1 MIGSYLRRDI
11 LLLLYLLF
19 VGVTHVTASA
29 NDTDTFQAPKETT
42 IIMELSFFQSTS
54 FREGVC
60 GAIAGVL
67 QVVLLMWLRTTA
79 SYQYRYGGT
88 LRHAMYDL
96 YKQGGILRFY
106 RGVSFAILQNPLVR
120 FSNVVAN
127 DITTH
132 FLTSPSLIV
141 FQTAIGSVLA
151 GVLRMFLMPIDTCKT
166 VLQVD
171 GNIGFDYLM
180 TKVAECRT
188 FDFYYL

>member
-1 MIGSYLRRDI
+1 MISSCLGKEI
-11 LLLLYLLF
+11 LLLTLLLF
-19 VGVTHVTASA
+19 VVMANVFASA
-29 NDTDTFQAPKETT
+29 NHTNTLQKQKKAT
-42 IIMELSFFQSTS
+42 IIMHLSWFQSAS

-60 GAIAGVL
+60 GAIAGII

-106 RGVSFAILQNPLVR
+106 RGVSFAIIQNPLVR

-132 FLTSPSLIV
+132 FLTSPSLIIL
-141 FQTAIGSVLA
+141 QTGIGSLLA
-151 GVLRMFLMPIDTCKT
+151 GALRMFLMPIDTCKT

-171 GNIGFDYLM
+171 GNIGFDHLM
-180 TKVAECRT
+180 TKVT
-188 FDFYYL
+188 N